1 MSIDLSP
8 DLSPDVDTIW
18 YTRCP
23 VPTASGIAIDTGILS
38 AAFADQNVSVSS
50 IRASADPS
58 VRESHFDHNQ
68 ERSFREGGNIPPLH
82 ARSRGKDT
90 RVVGLTWV
98 EEFQSLL
105 TAPGSGIDA
114 PQALRGRRVLVPSH
128 GGDRI
133 DFERAMALRGLEAT
147 LDVAGLTLD
156 DVEVVEVRTRV
167 GNLTERDGAYEHDH
181 YRFELDALR
190 RGDGDAF
197 YVKGAPGRETVSREG
212 LLPILDLTTSDD
224 LRHRVNNGTPRPIT
238 VSAELLETRP
248 DLVQRYLAALVEAAV
263 WAGEHEQD
271 AFGILAAETGA
282 SVASARAAYGPDA
295 PHRLL
300 PSWDPR
306 LVELLGFQ
314 KDFLLRQGFL
324 AGDVDIDAWLVRE
337 PLLAAF
343 ADAGIDPTT
352 SPLNGAAS

>member
-1 MSIDLSP
+1 MSVDS
-8 DLSPDVDTIW
+8 STDVDTIW

-38 AAFADQNVSVSS
+38 GTFAPEHVAVTS
-50 IRASADPS
+50 IRASDDPA
-58 VRESHFDHNQ
+58 VRESHFDHSQ

-82 ARSRGKDT
+82 ARSLGKDT

-105 TAPGSGIDA
+105 TLPESGIAGPED
-114 PQALRGRRVLVPSH
+114 LRGRRILVPGH
-128 GGDRI
+128 GGERI

-156 DVEVVEVRTRV
+156 DVEIVDVRTQV
-167 GNLTERDGAYEHDH
+167 GNLVERQGSYEHDH
-181 YRFELDALR
+181 YRFELAALHA
-190 RGDGDAF
+190 GDGEAF
-197 YVKGAPGRETVSREG
+197 YAKGAPALETIARRE
-212 LLPILDLTTSDD
+212 LLQPVFDLATSPDP
-224 LRHRVNNGTPRPIT
+224 RHRVNNGTPRPIT

-248 DLVQRYLAALVEAAV
+248 DLVQRYLAALIDAAL
-263 WAGEHEQD
+263 WAREHED
-271 AFGILAAETGA
+271 RAFEILAAETGA
-282 SVASARAAYGPDA
+282 SVASARTAYGASA
-295 PHRLL
+295 PQRLL

-314 KDFLLRQGFL
+314 KDFLLRHGFL
-324 AGDVDIDAWLVRE
+324 AGDVDLDAWLVKE

-352 SPLNGAAS
+352 SPLNGASS